1 MDKKIEKIIE
11 KDTGKSVEEIRNS
24 DWKELEK
31 NMFLHKIFIFF
42 DKILFLRGGGFINKY
57 KNILE
62 LI

>member
-42 DKILFLRGGGFINKY
+42 DKILFLRGVD
-57 KNILE
+57 L
-62 LI
+62 